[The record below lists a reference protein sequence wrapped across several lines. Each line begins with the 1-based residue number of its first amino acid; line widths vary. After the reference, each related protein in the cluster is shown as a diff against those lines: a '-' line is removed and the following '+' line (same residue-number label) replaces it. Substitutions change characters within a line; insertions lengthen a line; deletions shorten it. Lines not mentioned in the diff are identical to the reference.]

1 MFDQLREDIACIHER
16 DPAARSRIEILTC
29 YPGLHAILVH
39 RLAHGLWRRG
49 WYWAGRFVSHLGRLL
64 TGIEIHPGAR
74 IGRRVFIDHGF
85 GVVIGET
92 AEIGDDCTIYQGVTL
107 GGTRLYKGEKRHPT
121 LEEGVVVGAG
131 AQILG
136 GFTVGAH
143 ARIGSNAV
151 VIKPVPAGAT
161 AVGNPARV
169 ILPEDHTAPA
179 PAAGD
184 AQGTAAT
191 RDAGDGAGARQPDA
205 TPATVARR
213 ATPSPCEEGA
223 PPSQSEWAARPLQE
237 LLQRGRQESASADG
251 TASQE
256 DFAPYG
262 VSRADD
268 DPLVKVLHELI
279 NHTAQQDARIQR
291 LCSALEDLGQRIEN
305 GQHPLDAERLN
316 RMVE

>member
-1 MFDQLREDIACIHER
+1 MFDQLREDIACIHDR
-16 DPAARSRIEILTC
+16 DPAARSRLEILTC

-49 WYWAGRFVSHLGRLL
+49 WYWAGRFVSHLGRLF

-169 ILPEDHTAPA
+169 ILPEDHAASEAAQDASPASTTPGHTDHPRPGDDRTRTASRPA
-179 PAAGD
+179 GSLC
-184 AQGTAAT
+184 Q
-191 RDAGDGAGARQPDA
+191 
-205 TPATVARR
+205 
-213 ATPSPCEEGA
+213 EEI
-223 PPSQSEWAARPLQE
+223 PPSQAEWAARPLQE
-237 LLQRGRQESASADG
+237 LLQRGRSGSDTREAG
-251 TASQE
+251 PQE

-262 VSRADD
+262 VGRADD

-279 NHTAQQDARIQR
+279 NHTAQQDARIHR

-305 GQHPLDAERLN
+305 GQRPLDAERLN